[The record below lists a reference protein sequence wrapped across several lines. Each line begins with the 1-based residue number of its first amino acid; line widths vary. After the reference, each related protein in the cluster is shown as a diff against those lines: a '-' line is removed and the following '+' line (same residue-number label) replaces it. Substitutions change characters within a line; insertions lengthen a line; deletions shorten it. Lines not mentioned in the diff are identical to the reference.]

1 MSDPFNLE
9 RFKVAQDVVYHRVVA
24 ELSDGRKRSHWM
36 WYIFPQINGLGFSF
50 TAKEYAIQSLQEAQ
64 AYLDDTLLNGRLT
77 ECSELLLK
85 IENRT
90 ALEILGSPD
99 DLKLRSCMTLFAQIT
114 DQSSVF
120 RQVLDKYFQGEMDP
134 LTLSQLD

>member
-50 TAKEYAIQSLQEAQ
+50 TAKEYAIQSLLEAQ

-77 ECSELLLK
+77 EW
-85 IENRT
+85 
-90 ALEILGSPD
+90 
-99 DLKLRSCMTLFAQIT
+99 Q
-114 DQSSVF
+114 
-120 RQVLDKYFQGEMDP
+120 
-134 LTLSQLD
+134 